1 MNKLVFLYA
10 ASLFLAGCA
19 SYNALP
25 LNSLSSEVVD
35 VKKSSDRPSITVAAK
50 KLTQSECMKYFDR
63 DVIRKGY
70 LPIQLYIQND
80 TNSSYAFSL
89 NRISLATARPKEVAE
104 KVHTSTVGRAVGYG
118 TGALFLWPLAIP
130 AVVDGVKSAQA
141 NEALDA
147 DFEAKAARD
156 QIIPMHSYFNRVL
169 FVPVNEYAG
178 SFTITLIDV
187 ETHTPKTITVSVSG
201 S

>member
-1 MNKLVFLYA
+1 MRNFAILSA
-10 ASLFLAGCA
+10 ASLFLASCA

-25 LNSLSSEVVD
+25 LNTLSSEEID
-35 VKKSSDRPSITVAAK
+35 VKKPSQHPSITITAK
-50 KLTQSECMKYFDR
+50 KLSPAECMKYFDR
-63 DVIRKGY
+63 DVIKKGY

-89 NRISLATARPKEVAE
+89 NRISLATARPEEVAE

-118 TGALFLWPLAIP
+118 TGALFFWPLAIP
-130 AVVDGVKSAQA
+130 AVVDGVKSSQA
-141 NEALDA
+141 NESLDA

-156 QIIPMHSYFNRVL
+156 QIISMHSYFNRVL
-169 FVPVNEYAG
+169 FVPVNEYTN
-178 SFTITLIDV
+178 SFTLTLIDV
-187 ETHTPKTITVSVSG
+187 QTHASKTITVSVNG